1 MLETRLVKRNVPLK
15 ALTFGTVEQALGQ
28 TARQRV
34 SLQKG
39 IPSEKAREIVK
50 LVKGTKLKVQASIQG
65 EQVRVTGKNRDDLQ
79 VRDPGL
85 EGRRP
90 RHRHAVHQLPVEGME
105 MKGGRSVAGLREIV
119 ALVEDDL
126 AKVEELF
133 AQQVLSDVKLV
144 AEIGRYVQEG
154 GGKRIRP
161 ALLLLACRLCGYRGD
176 RAILLA
182 SVVEFIHTATL
193 LHDDIIDEA
202 TVRRGRRS
210 VNSRWGNDITVL
222 LGDFLY
228 TKSMAMALSQDN
240 LKVLRLLS
248 DVTLRM
254 IEGEILEIERNGD
267 LQVRVEDHMDIMR
280 RKTADLFAACMRI
293 GAILGQV
300 GEERERALTS
310 YGENLGL
317 CFQMVDD
324 LLDFTAEEETLGKPV
339 ANDLR
344 EGKLTLPMIFLLR
357 RAGATVAPQVQAVLQ
372 DRGFERVP
380 REEIVRL
387 VREHGALEEAREL
400 AFVYA
405 EKARRDL
412 QAFDRSPYREALEAL
427 PDFILSRDH

>member
-1 MLETRLVKRNVPLK
+1 
-15 ALTFGTVEQALGQ
+15 
-28 TARQRV
+28 
-34 SLQKG
+34 
-39 IPSEKAREIVK
+39 
-50 LVKGTKLKVQASIQG
+50 
-65 EQVRVTGKNRDDLQ
+65 
-79 VRDPGL
+79 
-85 EGRRP
+85 
-90 RHRHAVHQLPVEGME
+90 
-105 MKGGRSVAGLREIV
+105 VAGLKEIV

-133 AQQVLSDVKLV
+133 EQQVHSDVKLV
-144 AEIGRYVQEG
+144 AEIARYIQEG

-161 ALLLLACRLCGYRGD
+161 ALLLLGARLSGYRGE
-176 RAILLA
+176 RSILLA

-240 LKVLRLLS
+240 LPILRLLS

-254 IEGEILEIERNGD
+254 IEGEILEIERNGNLDVTEADHID
-267 LQVRVEDHMDIMR
+267 LIR
-280 RKTADLFAACMRI
+280 RKTADLFSACLHI

-300 GEERERALTS
+300 GEEREKAVAR
-310 YGENLGL
+310 YGLNLGI

-344 EGKLTLPMIFLLR
+344 EGKVTLPMIFLLR
-357 RAGATVAPQVQAVLQ
+357 KAGRPGIEKVRTVLA
-372 DRGFERVP
+372 DRGFGRVS
-380 REEIVRL
+380 RDEIVRL
-387 VREHGALEEAREL
+387 ARENGALDEARAL
-400 AFVYA
+400 AEQYA
-405 EKARRDL
+405 EMARRDL
-412 QAFDRSPYREALEAL
+412 LVFDRSPYREALEIL
-427 PDFILSRDH
+427 PNFILARDH

>member
-1 MLETRLVKRNVPLK
+1 
-15 ALTFGTVEQALGQ
+15 
-28 TARQRV
+28 V
-34 SLQKG
+34 S
-39 IPSEKAREIVK
+39 
-50 LVKGTKLKVQASIQG
+50 
-65 EQVRVTGKNRDDLQ
+65 
-79 VRDPGL
+79 
-85 EGRRP
+85 
-90 RHRHAVHQLPVEGME
+90 
-105 MKGGRSVAGLREIV
+105 GGRSVADLRDIV
-119 ALVEDDL
+119 RLVEGDL

-133 AQQVLSDVKLV
+133 EEQCRSDVGLV
-144 AEIGRYVQEG
+144 AEIGRYIQEG

-161 ALLLLACRLCGYRGD
+161 ALLLLGTRLCGASGE

-240 LKVLRLLS
+240 LPILRLLS

-254 IEGEILEIERNGD
+254 IEGEILEIERSGNLDVTEADHVD
-267 LQVRVEDHMDIMR
+267 LIR
-280 RKTADLFAACMRI
+280 RKTADLFSACLHI

-300 GEERERALTS
+300 GDEKEQALAR
-310 YGENLGL
+310 YGLNLGI

-324 LLDFTAEEETLGKPV
+324 LLDFTAEEKTLGKPV

-344 EGKLTLPMIFLLR
+344 EGKVTLPMIFLLR
-357 RAGATVAPQVQAVLQ
+357 KAGRPGIDKVRTVLA
-372 DRGFERVP
+372 DRGFGRVS
-380 REEIVRL
+380 RDEIVRL
-387 VREHGALEEAREL
+387 ARENGALDEARAL
-400 AFVYA
+400 AEQYA

-412 QAFDRSPYREALEAL
+412 LVFDRSPYREALEIL
-427 PDFILSRDH
+427 PDFILARDH